1 MYLLLFYNCI
11 LGVDV
16 VVLMLPMD
24 FFHENS
30 IINESTNALILI
42 FWTSTEGST
51 KTSLLNIKCVQLS
64 IYCNNNNLLHNRLH
78 NNEKAA
84 FFFLNC
90 LTKTLANEHS
100 INI

>member
-11 LGVDV
+11 LGVAV

-42 FWTSTEGST
+42 FCTSTEGST
-51 KTSLLNIKCVQLS
+51 KISLLKSLIEERRIHYVILEYSWVLEGIQ
-64 IYCNNNNLLHNRLH
+64 
-78 NNEKAA
+78 
-84 FFFLNC
+84 
-90 LTKTLANEHS
+90 
-100 INI
+100 

>member
-42 FWTSTEGST
+42 FCTSTEGST
-51 KTSLLNIKCVQLS
+51 KTSLLKSLIEERRIHCVILEYSWVLEGIQ
-64 IYCNNNNLLHNRLH
+64 
-78 NNEKAA
+78 
-84 FFFLNC
+84 
-90 LTKTLANEHS
+90 
-100 INI
+100 